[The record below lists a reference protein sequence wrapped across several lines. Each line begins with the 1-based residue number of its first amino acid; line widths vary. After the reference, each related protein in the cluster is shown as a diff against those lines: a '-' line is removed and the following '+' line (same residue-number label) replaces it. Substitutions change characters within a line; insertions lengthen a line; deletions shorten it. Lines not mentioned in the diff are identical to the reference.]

1 MNGKDAYIRIEQLS
15 KHFGPVIAVDKVDFS
30 IAGGEFFSLLGASG
44 CGKTTLLR
52 MLAGFESPNSGE
64 IYIDGVA
71 MSGVPPHKRPTNM
84 VFQNYAI
91 FPHLNVRR
99 NIAYGLRSERVTGQE
114 ANKRVDEA
122 LELVENGIV
131 SAEQMLTMALKYMS
145 TDDVADML
153 DCNELSARF
162 MDEDGDEEDW
172 EDDGQ
177 PSWEQEWADFGE
189 CYE

>member
-1 MNGKDAYIRIEQLS
+1 MAN
-15 KHFGPVIAVDKVDFS
+15 F
-30 IAGGEFFSLLGASG
+30 
-44 CGKTTLLR
+44 
-52 MLAGFESPNSGE
+52 NS
-64 IYIDGVA
+64 
-71 MSGVPPHKRPTNM
+71 R
-84 VFQNYAI
+84 
-91 FPHLNVRR
+91 
-99 NIAYGLRSERVTGQE
+99 
-114 ANKRVDEA
+114 DEA

-172 EDDGQ
+172 DEDDGQ

>member
-1 MNGKDAYIRIEQLS
+1 MAN
-15 KHFGPVIAVDKVDFS
+15 F
-30 IAGGEFFSLLGASG
+30 
-44 CGKTTLLR
+44 
-52 MLAGFESPNSGE
+52 NS
-64 IYIDGVA
+64 
-71 MSGVPPHKRPTNM
+71 R
-84 VFQNYAI
+84 
-91 FPHLNVRR
+91 
-99 NIAYGLRSERVTGQE
+99 
-114 ANKRVDEA
+114 DEA
-122 LELVENGIV
+122 LELVENGVV

-145 TDDVADML
+145 TNDVADML